1 MLDAGVYN
9 ISYSSFIFGNKPKA
23 IDSTLYIGKTG
34 VDEKE
39 EVIDLPFEINGF
51 EYQIEEVSNCI
62 REGKLE
68 SEVMS
73 WQDSIEV
80 MKIMDEV
87 ARRKSI

>member
-1 MLDAGVYN
+1 MSDG
-9 ISYSSFIFGNKPKA
+9 
-23 IDSTLYIGKTG
+23 
-34 VDEKE
+34 KE

-68 SEVMS
+68 SKVMS

-87 ARRKSI
+87 ARGKRV